1 MTKPNPDDR
10 SNNVERLQ
18 SAIENTRENI
28 REAEET
34 LQFSSSQADSAAIK
48 AKNERRLNSISGME
62 AEIEDEKQAR
72 KNGYQS
78 NQSFE

>member
-34 LQFSSSQADSAAIK
+34 LQFSSEADSAAIQ

-78 NQSFE
+78 DQQFE

>member
-18 SAIENTRENI
+18 TAIKNTRENI
-28 REAEET
+28 REANET
-34 LQFSSSQADSAAIK
+34 LEFSSETDRAAIQ
-48 AKNERRLNSISGME
+48 AKNERRLESIAGME

-72 KNGYQS
+72 KNGYNGS
-78 NQSFE
+78 NQFS

>member
-34 LQFSSSQADSAAIK
+34 LQFSSSQADSAAIQ

>member
-18 SAIENTRENI
+18 TAIENTRENI
-28 REAEET
+28 REANET
-34 LQFSSSQADSAAIK
+34 LEFSSSEADNAAIQ

-78 NQSFE
+78 DQQFE